1 MHGTA
6 PLEAPADTEL
16 IKNLLY
22 YVARSGKHAPGFAAD
37 SHLQQVYELYELDRA
52 LPEGKE
58 TGEEAQDMLAAP
70 DAEAM
75 RSVVAALKV
84 GLDLIKQASDAYIDP
99 RGALHAV

>member
-22 YVARSGKHAPGFAAD
+22 SVARSGKHAPGFAAD
-37 SHLQQVYELYELDRA
+37 PHLQQVYELYELDRA
-52 LPEGKE
+52 LPEGTE
-58 TGEEAQDMLAAP
+58 TGEEAQNMLAAP

-75 RSVVAALKV
+75 RSLVAALNV
-84 GLDLIKQASDAYIDP
+84 ELDAIRQALGASLA
-99 RGALHAV
+99 RGGDL